1 MFILVG
7 LKGIK
12 VYVEMF
18 MNLLELYL
26 NYLIIYIEIDDYLI
40 YYYDGFIVEVYLFNY
55 GILLYG
61 YRVMVFEIIGI
72 INVEVL
78 KNIGFE
84 LGFKY

>member
-1 MFILVG
+1 MVG

>member
-1 MFILVG
+1 
-7 LKGIK
+7 
-12 VYVEMF
+12 

-55 GILLYG
+55 GVLLYG

>member
-1 MFILVG
+1 
-7 LKGIK
+7 
-12 VYVEMF
+12 

-26 NYLIIYIEIDDYLI
+26 NYLIIYIEIDDHLI